1 MKKSL
6 LLMMTL
12 LFMATQGAWALSFI
26 THAWDAT
33 KKEVTTTSEEL
44 KESDFTQILVGTHP
58 DSWVGLESNGK
69 YLVKSSTYKVLNVLG
84 QNVHL
89 YLCDGVTLNLKHIKL
104 EKGASLHI
112 HAQSEDNPLVGKIIV
127 NNDDYDK
134 AAAIGSANE
143 TNAGDLYIH
152 GGIITATGPE
162 DAAGIGGGKNGS
174 CGNVYIYGGTVTATG
189 GKAGA
194 GIGAGWNHG
203 IAEDCSVNIYGG
215 TVNAYGKGKNNWE
228 LDYETGAGIGGGFFG
243 SQGGAINIYGGTVHA
258 ECSFYGAAGIGGGSW
273 GSGGTVN
280 ISGGKVTATGSY
292 SSSGIGPGCYT
303 SCKNSIVNITG
314 GTVEAWG
321 GLAISAKTFI
331 QDAVVI
337 TTTETSKKW
346 GQCFNGSLS
355 LGYHMKV
362 NEGTSSTSFND
373 TPVEYSKFKDAC
385 FKEGNY
391 SLKISRCENHHYV
404 NYRCLYCDKE
414 YYDELSDTWWDDG
427 IRASEFSNIDETAKT
442 ITITNE
448 AELGLLTHRI
458 SRYNGGETYKGYT
471 ILLAKDLDMSA
482 HNWDG
487 YGSFYGTFD
496 GQGHTIS
503 GLIYHKT
510 NERTAGLIANN
521 YGTIKNVRLA
531 NSVIV
536 GNRYVGAITGY
547 NNGIVENCYV
557 GADVS
562 IFASTATE
570 DNESIGGIVGWQ
582 NKSSLSNV
590 TTVETRG
597 CYSAASVNGNKYVGG
612 IIGQI
617 DKDTKLT
624 DCVSMATVNCKLS
637 DGKKGILAGLIVE
650 GSTLDNNGYIS
661 ETVIDNANGTRLI
674 SVVTSSEL
682 EAGGHKIYYGGTV
695 KNNYNVSGIRDYFIP
710 QVSVG
715 GKLYAKEGGY
725 FTFSL
730 RATKPA
736 DPVYT
741 YTHVTVNG
749 TEQEAAG
756 GEYTIETTDH
766 AARYLVDAAAWQ
778 GYGTAASPY
787 LIQTTADWN
796 TICRMMN
803 TLAADDLFVGK
814 HFKQTADIDIFQG
827 AGVTGEANNKKFCG
841 TYDGDSH
848 RMNCMLT
855 NPVENS
861 VEAVAPFHDLKN
873 ATIKNL
879 IITGSISGGIH
890 SAGITAHTRGTVT
903 IDNCRV
909 SADIICGGSNDA
921 DAHGGGFI
929 GHAED
934 SQVKITKSLFDGS
947 LTAKSNGKGDI
958 RLAAFSGWAGSKIDI
973 QYCAENGKY
982 DGTTAN
988 DQTAYCW
995 KDNGNTTPDYDHL
1008 NMFISDLGH
1017 HNGADKALLVTSGT
1031 EDLELVFPDNCY
1043 DWQVVY
1049 QGAMFRSI
1057 DEYAVSYIIG
1067 GKFYTILNSV
1077 VRFDISYPVNWN
1089 NVTVY
1094 NGEQKL
1100 SYVSG
1105 HYNFKQSDKNTV
1117 ITCEHG
1123 IANWIDENVA
1133 ASKFSTVDESTKTV
1147 TIKNAEELALLSK
1160 QVYNGENDGE
1170 GWTYLLDADLE
1181 MSLYEWTPIGTVKDN
1196 VPTHYFQGTFDGQG
1210 HTISGINVTTNGE
1223 HFGSA
1228 GLFGCVMAGTV
1239 KNVKLFNSQIDGY
1252 YYVGGITGYQGN
1264 ANIENCYVG
1273 NNVKLNPLG
1282 ADASTGGIS
1291 GVVLGSGSL
1300 KGCYSAACISK
1311 NEGAQY
1317 SYEEINV
1324 GGIAGNVNGPA
1335 VVTGNVSQAMIMSG
1349 TSTQHFRGYVLGS
1362 KPYSTATNNYYIASK
1377 PSDNSYD
1384 VRAFC
1389 VTLSEFL
1396 EDDGFKMT
1404 YQADNTS
1411 YDVSGIQ
1418 MYNGQFLM
1426 GDEWYVP
1433 ANGTF
1438 HFSLPESNDI
1448 FSRIVWSDVKIND
1461 GDVLTPVDGVYSFNI
1476 TDDTNM
1482 EFEVNASYFGT
1493 INPPTDITPA
1503 TTQSTPDDTYYDLN
1517 GRKLSGKPTQKGVYI
1532 YNGKKVVIK

>member
-1 MKKSL
+1 MKKQI
-6 LLMMTL
+6 LMMIAL
-12 LFMATQGAWALSFI
+12 LCTIAQGTWA
-26 THAWDAT
+26 
-33 KKEVTTTSEEL
+33 EE
-44 KESDFTQILVGTHP
+44 
-58 DSWVGLESNGK
+58 
-69 YLVKSSTYKVLNVLG
+69 
-84 QNVHL
+84 
-89 YLCDGVTLNLKHIKL
+89 
-104 EKGASLHI
+104 
-112 HAQSEDNPLVGKIIV
+112 
-127 NNDDYDK
+127 
-134 AAAIGSANE
+134 
-143 TNAGDLYIH
+143 
-152 GGIITATGPE
+152 
-162 DAAGIGGGKNGS
+162 
-174 CGNVYIYGGTVTATG
+174 
-189 GKAGA
+189 
-194 GIGAGWNHG
+194 
-203 IAEDCSVNIYGG
+203 
-215 TVNAYGKGKNNWE
+215 
-228 LDYETGAGIGGGFFG
+228 
-243 SQGGAINIYGGTVHA
+243 
-258 ECSFYGAAGIGGGSW
+258 
-273 GSGGTVN
+273 
-280 ISGGKVTATGSY
+280 
-292 SSSGIGPGCYT
+292 
-303 SCKNSIVNITG
+303 ITG
-314 GTVEAWG
+314 TW
-321 GLAISAKTFI
+321 
-331 QDAVVI
+331 
-337 TTTETSKKW
+337 
-346 GQCFNGSLS
+346 
-355 LGYHMKV
+355 
-362 NEGTSSTSFND
+362 
-373 TPVEYSKFKDAC
+373 
-385 FKEGNY
+385 
-391 SLKISRCENHHYV
+391 
-404 NYRCLYCDKE
+404 
-414 YYDELSDTWWDDG
+414 SDNG
-427 IRASEFSNIDETAKT
+427 IRATEFAEEDDEAKT
-442 ITITNE
+442 ITIMSE
-448 AELGLLTHRI
+448 AELGLLE
-458 SRYNGGETYKGYT
+458 YNVSYSGGYVYGGWT
-471 ILLAKDLDMSA
+471 IYLGKDLDMSA
-482 HNWDG
+482 HYWVAMRGNFG
-487 YGSFYGTFD
+487 GIFD

-503 GLIYHKT
+503 GLNYPT
-510 NERTAGLIANN
+510 DSSYDAGLFADNF
-521 YGTIKNVRLA
+521 GTIKNVRLT
-531 NSVIV
+531 NSTII
-536 GNRYVGAITGY
+536 GKEDVGAIVGCNMGT
-547 NNGIVENCYV
+547 VENCYV
-557 GADVS
+557 SSSVS
-562 IFASTATE
+562 VIHNNGEAC
-570 DNESIGGIVGWQ
+570 GGIVGRQ
-582 NKSSLSNV
+582 EENSRYTGV
-590 TTVETRG
+590 TAVTRG
-597 CYSAASVNGNKYVGG
+597 CYSEASVSSSNKYAGG
-612 IIGQI
+612 IVGYNK
-617 DKDTKLT
+617 KDMKIQ
-624 DCVSMATVNCKLS
+624 DCVSKATINS
-637 DGKKGILAGLIVE
+637 GAAESKKNIIVGTADE
-650 GSTLDNNGYIS
+650 GSILENNFYIS
-661 ETVIDNANGTRLI
+661 ETTLDDANGTRLI
-674 SVVTSSEL
+674 NVSLSSDLTS
-682 EAGGHKIYYGGTV
+682 AKHKLSYGGYV
-695 KNNYNVSGIRDYFIP
+695 NESYNVSNITFYYQP
-710 QVSVG
+710 QVTVD
-715 GKLYAKEGGY
+715 GKWYAEGGND
-725 FTFSL
+725 FKFNL
-730 RATKPA
+730 RAAQDGMTFC
-736 DPVYT
+736 Y
-741 YTHVTVNG
+741 VNIDG
-749 TEQEAAG
+749 NEITPSG
-756 GEYTIETTDH
+756 YEYTIS
-766 AARYLVDAAAWQ
+766 ASDAVAQYVIDAVAWK
-778 GYGTAASPY
+778 GSGTEENPY
-787 LIQTTADWN
+787 QIQTTADWN
-796 TICRMMN
+796 SICKVIKTIS
-803 TLAADDLFVGK
+803 ADDLFAGK
-814 HFKQTADIDIFQG
+814 YFKQDGAIEITQG
-827 AGVTGEANNKKFCG
+827 IGVTGNPNDKKFCG
-841 TYDGDSH
+841 IYDG
-848 RMNCMLT
+848 NNNELVCQLT
-855 NPVENS
+855 NPVS
-861 VEAVAPFHDLKN
+861 GSAEAVAPFHKLKN

-879 IITGSISGGIH
+879 YVTGTINGGIH

-909 SADIICGGSNDA
+909 SADIICGGSNGA

-1057 DEYAVSYIIG
+1057 DEYAVSYIVG

-1077 VRFDISYPVNWN
+1077 VRFDISYPVNWK

-1094 NGEQKL
+1094 NGGQKL

-1196 VPTHYFQGTFDGQG
+1196 VPTHYFMGTFDGQG

-1438 HFSLPESNDI
+1438 HFSLPERNDM

-1461 GDVLTPVDGVYSFNI
+1461 GDVLKPVDGVYSFNI

-1503 TTQSTPDDTYYDLN
+1503 TTQSTLDDAWYDLN

>member
-1 MKKSL
+1 MKKKT
-6 LLMMTL
+6 LMMIALLCIMAQYARADKWDGITYEEPTL
-12 LFMATQGAWALSFI
+12 EWRRYYISSPEFM
-26 THAWDAT
+26 D
-33 KKEVTTTSEEL
+33 
-44 KESDFTQILVGTHP
+44 
-58 DSWVGLESNGK
+58 
-69 YLVKSSTYKVLNVLG
+69 
-84 QNVHL
+84 
-89 YLCDGVTLNLKHIKL
+89 DGVATSRMMKSLIIHNAAQMAYVRKSFCH
-104 EKGASLHI
+104 EKT
-112 HAQSEDNPLVGKIIV
+112 
-127 NNDDYDK
+127 
-134 AAAIGSANE
+134 IGSE
-143 TNAGDLYIH
+143 TVDISSVILCLEADIDMGDWEPLGAY
-152 GGIITATGPE
+152 
-162 DAAGIGGGKNGS
+162 D
-174 CGNVYIYGGTVTATG
+174 YYGT
-189 GKAGA
+189 
-194 GIGAGWNHG
+194 
-203 IAEDCSVNIYGG
+203 
-215 TVNAYGKGKNNWE
+215 
-228 LDYETGAGIGGGFFG
+228 
-243 SQGGAINIYGGTVHA
+243 
-258 ECSFYGAAGIGGGSW
+258 
-273 GSGGTVN
+273 
-280 ISGGKVTATGSY
+280 
-292 SSSGIGPGCYT
+292 
-303 SCKNSIVNITG
+303 
-314 GTVEAWG
+314 
-321 GLAISAKTFI
+321 
-331 QDAVVI
+331 
-337 TTTETSKKW
+337 
-346 GQCFNGSLS
+346 
-355 LGYHMKV
+355 
-362 NEGTSSTSFND
+362 TSSTPF
-373 TPVEYSKFKDAC
+373 T
-385 FKEGNY
+385 G
-391 SLKISRCENHHYV
+391 
-404 NYRCLYCDKE
+404 
-414 YYDELSDTWWDDG
+414 T
-427 IRASEFSNIDETAKT
+427 
-442 ITITNE
+442 
-448 AELGLLTHRI
+448 
-458 SRYNGGETYKGYT
+458 
-471 ILLAKDLDMSA
+471 
-482 HNWDG
+482 
-487 YGSFYGTFD
+487 FYGN
-496 GQGHTIS
+496 GHTIRINIKDAEANYQ
-503 GLIYHKT
+503 GLFLRIGENGTVRDLHV
-510 NERTAGLIANN
+510 AGNIQCSDSRLVGGIAGEND
-521 YGTIKNVRLA
+521 GTI
-531 NSVIV
+531 
-536 GNRYVGAITGY
+536 
-547 NNGIVENCYV
+547 NNCWVS
-557 GADVS
+557 ADVS
-562 IFASTATE
+562 SDWQSSASAFDAKVGGIAGENSGTISYCCVTGNVKNN
-570 DNESIGGIVGWQ
+570 DSDVGGIVGCN
-582 NKSSLSNV
+582 NKSGV
-590 TTVETRG
+590 V
-597 CYSAASVNGNKYVGG
+597 
-612 IIGQI
+612 
-617 DKDTKLT
+617 D
-624 DCVSMATVNCKLS
+624 NC
-637 DGKKGILAGLIVE
+637 
-650 GSTLDNNGYIS
+650 TFY
-661 ETVIDNANGTRLI
+661 GTRSSTHAQDNEYI
-674 SVVTSSEL
+674 GDNSGTMTNMHNSFTDSEL
-682 EAGGHKIYYGGTV
+682 AEYINIVNDQKLLE
-695 KNNYNVSGIRDYFIP
+695 YFNRFGYHP
-710 QVSVG
+710 G
-715 GKLYAKEGGY
+715 WFLRFLYCDAVQHP
-725 FTFSL
+725 FT
-730 RATKPA
+730 
-736 DPVYT
+736 
-741 YTHVTVNG
+741 VTVNNESEG
-749 TEQEAAG
+749 SLAADVATARPG
-756 GEYTIETTDH
+756 QSVKLTPSAGNSIVKITVRDADKNLQNEWFSPLAESLSFDMPRRDVTVTTTNTT
-766 AARYLVDAAAWQ
+766 WT
-778 GYGTAASPY
+778 GSGTADDPY
-787 LIQTTADWN
+787 LIPTTEAWERIHTTLMSSATENAFEN
-796 TICRMMN
+796 TY
-803 TLAADDLFVGK
+803 
-814 HFKQTADIDIFQG
+814 FKQTADIDITQG
-827 AGVTGEANNKKFCG
+827 IGATGNANTKKFCG
-841 TYDGDSH
+841 IYDGDSH

-879 IITGSISGGIH
+879 SITGSINGGIH

-909 SADIICGGSNDA
+909 SADIICGGSNGA

-1057 DEYAVSYIIG
+1057 DEYAVSYIVG

-1077 VRFDISYPVNWN
+1077 VRFDISYPVNWK

-1094 NGEQKL
+1094 NGGQKL

-1196 VPTHYFQGTFDGQG
+1196 VPTHYFMGTFDGQG

-1438 HFSLPESNDI
+1438 HFSLPERNDM

-1461 GDVLTPVDGVYSFNI
+1461 GDVLKPVDGVYSFNI

-1503 TTQSTPDDTYYDLN
+1503 TTQSTLDDAWYDLN